1 MLYKESPK
9 YKHVV
14 ERYLPVVNCPKEIA
28 DIFPRETT
36 LAGDGLKLWQVA
48 YLLPLFAFKTFNTK
62 TLEKFSVSLRLAWI
76 NHCKIYT
83 WGNTVRRSKIYSSQ
97 FTHGG
102 FSQKKIVKK
111 VHLTEILLFAS
122 VSRQYVIFI

>member
-1 MLYKESPK
+1 MIQILLYKESPK

-48 YLLPLFAFKTFNTK
+48 YLLPLFAFNTFLLQRLSRN
-62 TLEKFSVSLRLAWI
+62 SLFLYAWR
-76 NHCKIYT
+76 
-83 WGNTVRRSKIYSSQ
+83 G
-97 FTHGG
+97 
-102 FSQKKIVKK
+102 
-111 VHLTEILLFAS
+111 
-122 VSRQYVIFI
+122 